1 MKKAE
6 ISAFARLTP
15 LLLFCISFSVYAQKL
30 PKVQTNSLIA
40 PDNIRIDGRTNEW
53 NDKYQAYNRHTD
65 IYYTISNDNEKIYL
79 VVKATNRAIAG
90 KIISGGITFAI
101 NPSGKKKDKEQIAV
115 TFPVYDENNKPD
127 IDIINNPEITR
138 NGSQDEI
145 NAAIGQANKK
155 LIHSSKEI
163 KLMGT
168 KIITDTLISVYNNTG
183 IRVAAR
189 FNKQGD
195 YIYELAIPVKYLGLS
210 TEKGTKFSYNVRLNE
225 PVNAP
230 SIVTASTISTA
241 PTASSIVSSLSAAP
255 SAPVAATDID
265 IFRTTDFWGAYTLA
279 KK

>member
-6 ISAFARLTP
+6 ISAAARLTS
-15 LLLFCISFSVYAQKL
+15 LLLFCITFSATAQKL
-30 PKVQTNSLIA
+30 PRVQENSLTA
-40 PDNIRIDGRTNEW
+40 PDNIRIDGKVNEW
-53 NDKYQAYNRHTD
+53 GDKYQAYNTNTD
-65 IYYTISNDNEKIYL
+65 IYYTVANDDEKIYL

-90 KIISGGITFAI
+90 KIIAGGITFAI
-101 NPSGKKKDKEQIAV
+101 NPSGKKKDNDQVAV
-115 TFPVYDENNKPD
+115 TFPVYDQNNKPD
-127 IDIINNPEITR
+127 IDIITNPEITKK
-138 NGSQDEI
+138 GSQEDI
-145 NAAIGQANKK
+145 NSAISQANKK
-155 LIHSSKEI
+155 LITSSKEI

-168 KIITDTLISVYNNTG
+168 KIITDTLISVYNSTG

-210 TEKGTKFSYNVRLNE
+210 ADKITKFSYNVKLNE

-230 SIVTASTISTA
+230 SVATTS
-241 PTASSIVSSLSAAP
+241 
-255 SAPVAATDID
+255 SAPVVSTVSVLSSTPATPVAVTDID